1 MKYNVNIV
9 NIALFIGIKFCA
21 LLLSTAVN
29 AHEVRPSFLSLEEVT
44 KNKFS
49 VLWKRPIKENLVP
62 DISPVFPNNCQ
73 LDFNKTIELSTS
85 AKIQRGKLI
94 CNDNG
99 INHGAIH
106 ITGLEVT
113 LIDVLVRIQ
122 MKNGDT
128 IQRLIKRNKPYLLL
142 DEAKG
147 VPVEDYIMLGFE
159 HIMSGIDHLLFVLAL
174 ILIVPGIM
182 ALLKTITAFT
192 LAHSVT
198 LAMATLGVINVSAQ
212 PVEACIAL
220 SIILMAAHS
229 IYLQQGRQTLSS
241 NKPWLMAF
249 LFGLLHGL
257 GFSGALNQVGLPE
270 SDIPLSLL
278 LFNIGIEIGQIV
290 FVLVVIFCTF
300 LFRKLTKFRFKN
312 ALKFTSYGIG
322 SMGFYWFI
330 KYSQF
335 IID

>member
-1 MKYNVNIV
+1 MNYKINIFSTT
-9 NIALFIGIKFCA
+9 LFFAITCFA
-21 LLLSTAVN
+21 LLLSPTVN
-29 AHEVRPSFLSLEEVT
+29 AHEVRPSFLSLEET
-44 KNKFS
+44 QKNQFS
-49 VLWKRPIKENLVP
+49 VLWKRPAKEGLVP

-73 LDFNKTIELSTS
+73 LTFNKKFEVAPS

-94 CNDNG
+94 CNDKGLNQG
-99 INHGAIH
+99 TIA

-122 MKNGDT
+122 MQNGDT
-128 IQRLIKRNKPYLLL
+128 LQRIIKRDKPVLIL

-147 VPVEDYIMLGFE
+147 APVADYILLGFE

-174 ILIVPGIM
+174 ILIVPGMM

-198 LAMATLGVINVSAQ
+198 LALAALGVVNVSAQ

-220 SIILMAAHS
+220 SIILMAAHAL
-229 IYLQQGRQTLSS
+229 YLRLGKQTLSS

-257 GFSGALNQVGLPE
+257 GFAGALNQVGLPE
-270 SDIPLSLL
+270 DDIPLSLL
-278 LFNIGIEIGQIV
+278 FFNVGIELGQIA
-290 FVLVVIFCTF
+290 FVLVVLLCVF
-300 LFRKLTKFRFKN
+300 LIKKITKRQ
-312 ALKFTSYGIG
+312 LQSGFTVTAYGIG
-322 SMGFYWFI
+322 SMGVFWLI
-330 KYSQF
+330 QNSLA
-335 IID
+335 IMS